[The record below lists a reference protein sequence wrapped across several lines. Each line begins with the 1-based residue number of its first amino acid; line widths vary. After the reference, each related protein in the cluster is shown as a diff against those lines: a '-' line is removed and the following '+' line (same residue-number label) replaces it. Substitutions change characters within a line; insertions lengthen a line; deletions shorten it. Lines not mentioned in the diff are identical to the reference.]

1 MRIDNVLSATFHR
14 YLQATVSESFV
25 CLVQIFHIVC
35 VIRPTHI
42 IGVWA
47 RVGGG
52 GNPPPHLLRS
62 EANEQKS
69 VCHSGKTYN
78 SHQSYKKNRGL
89 P

>member
-1 MRIDNVLSATFHR
+1 MRIDNVLSATFHP
-14 YLQATVSESFV
+14 YLQATVSESFA
-25 CLVQIFHIVC
+25 CMVQIFHSVC
-35 VIRPTHI
+35 VIRPTHL

-52 GNPPPHLLRS
+52 HLLRS
-62 EANEQKS
+62 EAIEQKS